1 MNSQF
6 RFGILFC
13 VLIVIGVLFAGCSNE
28 DSSDA
33 VVTTA
38 PTTAPAAKY
47 TAGDIIAKTDTG
59 SESQLYVI
67 LGYNAGT
74 DEYERAWIYKNTDGT
89 WGHFV
94 DSRTDKSTRTI
105 IEKVYP
111 VRVAHVTVSNIPVV
125 TPTVATA
132 VPTTSSGNGPTVTA
146 ITPTSGAKDGTVSV
160 TIAGTNFLT
169 GATAKLLQPG
179 SSAITATGVSIGAT
193 KIDCTFNLYGKDA
206 GTYNVVVTN
215 PDGQSDTLQRA
226 FIIGDAAPVISSVS
240 PTILGINE
248 QIGLIINGQNFKEG
262 VKVVLVK
269 GSGEIPCVS
278 PVSTSGSRITC
289 DLDLNAKRNKAVA
302 EGEWDVKV
310 INIEGSQSGIWT
322 KKFTIQNT
330 TTTDD
335 EDDT

>member
-13 VLIVIGVLFAGCSNE
+13 ALMVIGVLFAGCSSE
-28 DSSDA
+28 DTSDS

-38 PTTAPAAKY
+38 PTTAPVVKF

-67 LGYNAGT
+67 IGYNSAT
-74 DEYERAWIYKNTDGT
+74 DEYERAWIYKNSDGS
-89 WGHFV
+89 WGHFT

-111 VRVAHVTVSNIPVV
+111 VRVAHVTVSDIAVV

-132 VPTTSSGNGPTVTA
+132 VPTTLSGNGPTVTS
-146 ITPTSGAKDGTVSV
+146 ITPTAGAKDGTVSV
-160 TIAGTNFLT
+160 TITGTNFLS

-179 SSAITATGVSIGAT
+179 STAVTATGAVVGAT

-206 GTYNVVVTN
+206 GTYNVIVTN

-226 FIIGDAAPVISSVS
+226 FTIGDAAPVISSVS
-240 PTILGINE
+240 PTTLGINE

-262 VKVVLVK
+262 VKVLLVK
-269 GSGEIPCVS
+269 GSAEIPCVS
-278 PVSTSGSRITC
+278 PVATSGTRITC
-289 DLDLNAKRNKAVA
+289 DLDLNVKRNKAVA
-302 EGEWDVKV
+302 EGDWDVKV
-310 INIEGSQSGIWT
+310 INIEGSQSGVWT

-330 TTTDD
+330 TTID
-335 EDDT
+335 EDET